1 MCQSLSKIQ
10 DELADQAGI
19 ELSRE
24 TIRRLLGEWKI
35 RPKSNVKRL
44 HPNPHPERDRQFQYI
59 HDQRAAFEKAGW
71 PCISVDTKKKEL
83 LGRFYNSG
91 TKWCREAT
99 AVNTHDFP
107 SYAEGRVMPYGIYDV
122 RHNLGY
128 VAVGQS
134 ADTPEFAV
142 DSILWWWRTS
152 GFALYPHAPEVLIL
166 ADGGGSNGYRPR
178 RWKEQLQIKLADHMG
193 LTVTVGHYPTG
204 ASKWNPIEH
213 RLFSQVSRTW
223 AGQPLTSYDLVLDA
237 LRSTT
242 TATGLTVEATLIETV
257 YEKGLTVSDRDM
269 KALLIEKHQVCPQWN
284 YTIRPR
290 KTGSNF

>member
-152 GFALYPHAPEVLIL
+152 G
-166 ADGGGSNGYRPR
+166 GGGP
-178 RWKEQLQIKLADHMG
+178 
-193 LTVTVGHYPTG
+193 
-204 ASKWNPIEH
+204 
-213 RLFSQVSRTW
+213 
-223 AGQPLTSYDLVLDA
+223 LVLRFILTPLKCSFWPMVGGAMAIA
-237 LRSTT
+237 LAAGKNNCKSSWLTTWDSPLLSAIIPLALPNGIPLSTGCL
-242 TATGLTVEATLIETV
+242 A
-257 YEKGLTVSDRDM
+257 R
-269 KALLIEKHQVCPQWN
+269 
-284 YTIRPR
+284 
-290 KTGSNF
+290 